1 MRGYIMGNSQIQ
13 RKDSNPFSSKMTPDW
28 LFSKFRPLKSL
39 SFFLIL
45 ILKLLR
51 DALLNLSRLALPT
64 LLEFGETDLS
74 TVVVIHVP
82 EYPAYVSDAPWTPQ
96 QGSQSDP
103 LYWVCTLRQ
112 HMPHLC
118 PQLTLAQDV
127 SSSRY
132 HHLILSL
139 RSSNIQ

>member
-1 MRGYIMGNSQIQ
+1 MGNSQIR
-13 RKDSNPFSSKMTPDW
+13 RKDSCPS
-28 LFSKFRPLKSL
+28 PLKSPL
-39 SFFLIL
+39 VGFFKISTLKSLFSFFLNL
-45 ILKLLR
+45 ILKLLG
-51 DALLNLSRLALPT
+51 DPLPNFSRLALST

-82 EYPAYVSDAPWTPQ
+82 EYAAYVSDAPWTPQ

-103 LYWVCTLRQ
+103 LHWVCTLRQ

-139 RSSNIQ
+139 RSPNIQIMHLA